1 MSPSL
6 LKIGDR
12 IINRDHVVHCT
23 FDKQAS
29 LPHLPGV
36 CWRECVVTFGPD
48 DIQVFLDDE
57 ADQVWAYLSVA
68 STNITPHKQLNA
80 AA

>member
-1 MSPSL
+1 MAL

-12 IINRDHVVHCT
+12 IINKDLVTHCT
-23 FDKQAS
+23 YDKNVS
-29 LPHLPGV
+29 FPHLPGV
-36 CWRECVVTFGPD
+36 CWRECIVSFGAD
-48 DIQVFLDDE
+48 DTQIFINDE
-57 ADQVWAYLSVA
+57 ADQVWTYLSVA